1 MLRKS
6 KDIDI
11 NMAYL
16 TNKYFHYRKRRMTN
30 NCWIESLQSYLQ
42 ARVQAISFSLIFSAI
57 HSIQCHIYHR

>member
-1 MLRKS
+1 MLEKS
-6 KDIDI
+6 NDMDI

-42 ARVQAISFSLIFSAI
+42 ARLQAISFFINFVSHTFNLMSYIS
-57 HSIQCHIYHR
+57 